1 MEITKQK
8 QPFYQRLA
16 LVLLSF
22 SLILTILYI
31 GSNIIMPLLLA
42 MLIAILL
49 RPVVVFFNKKI
60 KIPHVIAV
68 LIAVLLF
75 VVFVVSVVFFISWQV
90 SDFVDDWPK
99 IQHNMTVNYENMQR
113 WIKDSF
119 NISYRKQETY
129 LESVKNDSF
138 NNKNEL
144 VGNTISTFSSTLL
157 NLVLIPIYTF
167 LILLYRNLFKKF
179 LSKLVA
185 KDNHSI
191 LIDILLEIKL
201 VVQSYIVG
209 LLIEMGIVAILTT
222 LGLMIIGVPYAILLG
237 TITAILNLIP
247 YIGILVAGAISIVA
261 ALTNYTDIS
270 MALGVIAVNAIVQLI
285 DNNFLVPK
293 IVASKVKLN
302 ALVSILAVFA
312 GGAVGGIMGMF
323 LAIPMSAILKVIFD
337 RIEGLKPWGYLF
349 GDDMPKTYEWGILKL
364 PALSAGNENEESMH
378 AELSEEEKDLIKQE
392 NIHKQKGPDRRES
405 GE

>member
-1 MEITKQK
+1 MEILKQK
-8 QPFYQRLA
+8 QPFHQRLA
-16 LVLLSF
+16 LVLLSL
-22 SLILTILYI
+22 SLILAVLYI
-31 GSNIIMPLLLA
+31 GSSIIMPLLLA
-42 MLIAILL
+42 ALIAILL

-60 KIPHVIAV
+60 KIPHVVAV

-75 VVFVVSVVFFISWQV
+75 VVFVVSIVFFISWQV
-90 SDFVDDWPK
+90 TDFVDDWPK
-99 IQHNMTVNYENMQR
+99 IQHNMTVNYENLQR
-113 WIKDSF
+113 WIKESF

-129 LESVKNDSF
+129 LESVKNDSL

-144 VGNTISTFSSTLL
+144 VGNTLSTFSSTLL

-185 KDNHSI
+185 KENHPT
-191 LIDILLEIKL
+191 LVEILLEIKL

-209 LLIEMGIVAILTT
+209 LMIEMGIVAILTSI
-222 LGLMIIGVPYAILLG
+222 GLMIIGVPYAILLG

-247 YIGILVAGAISIVA
+247 YIGILVAGVISILV
-261 ALTNYTDIS
+261 ALTNYTDVSVAI
-270 MALGVIAVNAIVQLI
+270 GVIVVNAIVQLI

-302 ALVSILAVFA
+302 ALVSILAVFV
-312 GGAVGGIMGMF
+312 GGAIGGIMGMF

-349 GDDMPKTYEWGILKL
+349 GDDMPKTYDWGILKL
-364 PALSAGNENEESMH
+364 PALSAGNDND
-378 AELSEEEKDLIKQE
+378 ELAADSSEENKDTIKQE
-392 NIHKQKGPDRRES
+392 NTVDKKKDVDQH
-405 GE
+405 

>member
-1 MEITKQK
+1 MEILKHK

-16 LVLLSF
+16 LVLLSL
-22 SLILTILYI
+22 SLILATLYI
-31 GSNIIMPLLLA
+31 GSDIIMPLLLA
-42 MLIAILL
+42 LLIAILL

-75 VVFVVSVVFFISWQV
+75 VVFVVSIVFFISWQV
-90 SDFVDDWPK
+90 SDFVEDWPK
-99 IQHNMTVNYENMQR
+99 IQHNMTVNYENLQR

-144 VGNTISTFSSTLL
+144 VGNTISKFSSTLL

-179 LSKLVA
+179 LSKLIA
-185 KDNHSI
+185 KDNQPA

-209 LLIEMGIVAILTT
+209 LLIEMGIVAVLTT
-222 LGLMIIGVPYAILLG
+222 IGLMIIGVPYAILLG

-247 YIGILVAGAISIVA
+247 YIGILVAGVISILA
-261 ALTNYTDIS
+261 ALTNYTDVS
-270 MALGVIAVNAIVQLI
+270 MALGVIAVNSIVQLI

-293 IVASKVKLN
+293 VVASKVKLN
-302 ALVSILAVFA
+302 ALVSILAVFT
-312 GGAVGGIMGMF
+312 GGAIGGVMGMF

-337 RIEGLKPWGYLF
+337 RIEGLEPWGYLF
-349 GDDMPKTYEWGILKL
+349 GDDMPKTYDWGILKL

-378 AELSEEEKDLIKQE
+378 ASESSEEEKNAVAQHTDKQ
-392 NIHKQKGPDRRES
+392 NADNPN
-405 GE
+405 

>member
-1 MEITKQK
+1 MNILQQK

-16 LVLLSF
+16 LVLLSL
-22 SLILTILYI
+22 SLILAILYI
-31 GSNIIMPLLLA
+31 GSSIIMPLLLA
-42 MLIAILL
+42 ALIAILL
-49 RPVVVFFNKKI
+49 RPVVVFFNKRI

-75 VVFVVSVVFFISWQV
+75 VVFVISIVLFISWQV

-113 WIKDSF
+113 WIKESF
-119 NISYRKQETY
+119 NISYKKQETY

-157 NLVLIPIYTF
+157 TLVLIPIYTF

-185 KDNHSI
+185 KENHPT

-209 LLIEMGIVAILTT
+209 LLIEMGIVAVLTT
-222 LGLMIIGVPYAILLG
+222 IGLMIIGVPYAILLG

-247 YIGILVAGAISIVA
+247 YIGILVAGVISILA
-261 ALTNYTDIS
+261 ALTNCTDIS
-270 MALGVIAVNAIVQLI
+270 MALGVIAVNAVVQLI

-312 GGAVGGIMGMF
+312 GGAIGGIMGMF
-323 LAIPMSAILKVIFD
+323 LAIPVSAILKVIFD

-349 GDDMPKTYEWGILKL
+349 GDNMPKTYDWGILKL
-364 PALSAGNENEESMH
+364 PALSAGNENDDNQP
-378 AELSEEEKDLIKQE
+378 EEERDAIKQE
-392 NIHKQKGPDRRES
+392 NAQHPNIPDH
-405 GE
+405 

>member
-1 MEITKQK
+1 MEIIKQK
-8 QPFYQRLA
+8 PPFYQRLTF
-16 LVLLSF
+16 VLLSL
-22 SLILTILYI
+22 SLILAILYI
-31 GSNIIMPLLLA
+31 GNSIIMPLILA

-49 RPVVVFFNKKI
+49 RPIVVLFNKKI

-68 LIAVLLF
+68 LMAVLLF
-75 VVFVVSVVFFISWQV
+75 VVFVVSIVFFISWQV

-99 IQHNMTVNYENMQR
+99 IQHNMTVNYENVQR
-113 WIKDSF
+113 WIKESF

-185 KDNHSI
+185 KEHHKT
-191 LIDILLEIKL
+191 LIEILLEIKL

-209 LLIEMGIVAILTT
+209 LLIELGIVAILTT
-222 LGLMIIGVPYAILLG
+222 IGLMIIGVPYAILLG

-247 YIGILVAGAISIVA
+247 YIGILVAGVISILA

-270 MALGVIAVNAIVQLI
+270 MALGVIVVNSIVQLI

-302 ALVSILAVFA
+302 ALVSILAVFI

-323 LAIPMSAILKVIFD
+323 LAIPISAILKVIFD
-337 RIEGLKPWGYLF
+337 RIEDLKPWGYLF

-378 AELSEEEKDLIKQE
+378 TELSEEEKDAIAFENASKQ
-392 NIHKQKGPDRRES
+392 NNTGQH
-405 GE
+405 

>member
-1 MEITKQK
+1 MGIIKQK

-16 LVLLSF
+16 LVLLSL
-22 SLILTILYI
+22 SLILAILYI
-31 GSNIIMPLLLA
+31 GSSIIMPLLLA

-49 RPVVVFFNKKI
+49 RPVVVLFNKKI

-68 LIAVLLF
+68 LMAVLLF
-75 VVFVVSVVFFISWQV
+75 VVFVVSIVFFISWQV

-113 WIKDSF
+113 WIKESF

-129 LESVKNDSF
+129 LESVRNDSF
-138 NNKNEL
+138 SNKNEL
-144 VGNTISTFSSTLL
+144 VGNTLSTFSSTLL

-185 KDNHSI
+185 KEHHPA

-209 LLIEMGIVAILTT
+209 LLIELGIVAILTT
-222 LGLMIIGVPYAILLG
+222 IGLMIIGVPYAILLG

-247 YIGILVAGAISIVA
+247 YIGILVAGVISILA

-270 MALGVIAVNAIVQLI
+270 MAFGVIVVNSIVQLI

-302 ALVSILAVFA
+302 ALVSILAVFI

-337 RIEGLKPWGYLF
+337 RIEDLKPWGYLF
-349 GDDMPKTYEWGILKL
+349 GDNMPKTYEWGLLKL
-364 PALSAGNENEESMH
+364 PALSAGNENEEPMH
-378 AELSEEEKDLIKQE
+378 TDELSEEEKDAIKLE
-392 NIHKQKGPDRRES
+392 DANKQNHADQH
-405 GE
+405 

>member
-1 MEITKQK
+1 MGIIKQK

-16 LVLLSF
+16 LVLLSL
-22 SLILTILYI
+22 SLILAILYI
-31 GSNIIMPLLLA
+31 GSSIIMPLLLA

-49 RPVVVFFNKKI
+49 RPVVVLFNKKI

-68 LIAVLLF
+68 LMAVLLF
-75 VVFVVSVVFFISWQV
+75 VVFVVSIVFFISWQV

-113 WIKDSF
+113 WIKESF

-129 LESVKNDSF
+129 LESVRNDSF
-138 NNKNEL
+138 SNKNEL
-144 VGNTISTFSSTLL
+144 VGNTLSTFSSTLL

-185 KDNHSI
+185 KEHHPA

-209 LLIEMGIVAILTT
+209 LLIELGIVAILTT
-222 LGLMIIGVPYAILLG
+222 IGLMIIGVPYAILLG

-247 YIGILVAGAISIVA
+247 YIGILVAGVISILA

-270 MALGVIAVNAIVQLI
+270 MAFGVIVVNSIVQLI

-302 ALVSILAVFA
+302 ALVSILAVFI

-337 RIEGLKPWGYLF
+337 RIEDLKPWGYLF
-349 GDDMPKTYEWGILKL
+349 GDNMPKTYEWGLLKL
-364 PALSAGNENEESMH
+364 PALSAGNENEEPMH
-378 AELSEEEKDLIKQE
+378 PDELSEEEKDAIKLE
-392 NIHKQKGPDRRES
+392 DANKQNHADQH
-405 GE
+405 

>member
-1 MEITKQK
+1 MKIIQQK

-22 SLILTILYI
+22 SLIMVILYI
-31 GSNIIMPLLLA
+31 GSDIIMPLLLA

-49 RPVVVFFNKKI
+49 RPVVVFFNKKL

-68 LIAVLLF
+68 VIAVLLF
-75 VVFVVSVVFFISWQV
+75 VVFVVSIVFFISWQV
-90 SDFVDDWPK
+90 TDFVDDWPK

-113 WIKDSF
+113 WIKESF
-119 NISYRKQETY
+119 NISYKKQETY

-144 VGNTISTFSSTLL
+144 VGSTISTFSSTLL

-179 LSKLVA
+179 LAKLIA
-185 KDNHSI
+185 KENHPT
-191 LIDILLEIKL
+191 LIEILLEVKL

-209 LLIEMGIVAILTT
+209 LLIEMGIVAVLTT
-222 LGLMIIGVPYAILLG
+222 IGLMIIGVPYAILLG

-247 YIGILVAGAISIVA
+247 YIGILVAGCISILA
-261 ALTNYTDIS
+261 ALTNYTDFS
-270 MALGVIAVNAIVQLI
+270 MAIGVIAVNAIVQLI

-312 GGAVGGIMGMF
+312 FGALGGVMGMF
-323 LAIPMSAILKVIFD
+323 LAIPLSAILKVIFD
-337 RIEGLKPWGYLF
+337 RIDGLKPWGYLF

-364 PALSAGNENEESMH
+364 PALSAGNENDDTVNSS
-378 AELSEEEKDLIKQE
+378 ELSQEENDLV
-392 NIHKQKGPDRRES
+392 NHKKTDASKSPDQP
-405 GE
+405 

>member
-1 MEITKQK
+1 MNIKQH

-16 LVLLSF
+16 LVLLSL
-22 SLILTILYI
+22 SLIVAILYI
-31 GSNIIMPLLLA
+31 GNNIIMPLLLA
-42 MLIAILL
+42 TLIAILL

-68 LIAVLLF
+68 LIAVLFF
-75 VVFVVSVVFFISWQV
+75 VVFVVSIVLFISWQV

-99 IQHNMTVNYENMQR
+99 IQHNMTVNYENLQR
-113 WIKDSF
+113 WIKESF

-129 LESVKNDSF
+129 LESVKNDSL
-138 NNKNEL
+138 NNKNQL

-157 NLVLIPIYTF
+157 TLVLIPIYTF

-185 KDNHSI
+185 KENHPA
-191 LIDILLEIKL
+191 LINILLEIKL

-209 LLIEMGIVAILTT
+209 LLIEMGIVALLTT

-247 YIGILVAGAISIVA
+247 YIGILVAGAISIFA

-270 MALGVIAVNAIVQLI
+270 MAIGVIVVNAVVQLI

-312 GGAVGGIMGMF
+312 GGAIGGIMGMF
-323 LAIPMSAILKVIFD
+323 LAIPVSAILKVIFD
-337 RIEGLKPWGYLF
+337 RIDGLKPWGYLF
-349 GDDMPKTYEWGILKL
+349 GDDMPKTYDWGILKL
-364 PALSAGNENEESMH
+364 PALSAGNETEDN
-378 AELSEEEKDLIKQE
+378 LPEEERDALKQE
-392 NIHKQKGPDRRES
+392 NEAKTKEPGRS
-405 GE
+405 